1 MENLMRIFSYIFRD
15 NITKEKHMLGRILS
29 AMLLGALA
37 TFFVWLFVGSGHEE
51 QLRQTMLAS
60 TIAFFVLSVVADI
73 FSD

>member
-1 MENLMRIFSYIFRD
+1 
-15 NITKEKHMLGRILS
+15 MLGRILS